1 MRSLRNGEIPMSIE
15 KNIQT
20 ARSWYIQPKGDF

>member
-1 MRSLRNGEIPMSIE
+1 MRSVRNGEIPMSIE

-20 ARSWYIQPKGDF
+20 VKGAFAASGLP